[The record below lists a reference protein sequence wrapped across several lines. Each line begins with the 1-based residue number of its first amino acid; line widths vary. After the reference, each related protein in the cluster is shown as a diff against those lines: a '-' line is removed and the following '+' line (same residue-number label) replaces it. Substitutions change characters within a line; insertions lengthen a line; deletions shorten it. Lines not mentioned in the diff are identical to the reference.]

1 LNLVA
6 RYLLVIASILTKID
20 LIFIL
25 AFLVYSLESLH
36 SFGFPSSAHA
46 MLSID
51 VVTELQAR
59 LSPLNNAAF
68 YILGE
73 GSNTVFLEDYQGTVI
88 RPAFMGIELEHT
100 DTHYLLKVGATENW
114 HQLVLWCMQHQIYG
128 MENLALIPGTVGAS
142 PIQNIGAYGVEVKEF
157 IHYVEY
163 YDLSEHNHKILDSQ
177 GCEFAYR
184 DSVFKKRLADQV
196 VITAVTFVIPKVW
209 KAVVD
214 YGELQALSE
223 PTAIDIFNK
232 VVEVRQRKLPDP
244 TKIGNAGS
252 FFKNPVITLNHFIQ
266 LQYIWPSIPSYPVNK
281 IMVKVPA
288 AWLIEQLG
296 FKGKNIGGVG
306 CHPSQALVLTNN
318 GSGTGEQLLQL
329 ARAIKAAVLSEF
341 SIVLENEV
349 RLIGKNGPIIL

>member
-1 LNLVA
+1 
-6 RYLLVIASILTKID
+6 LTKID

-196 VITAVTFVIPKVW
+196 VITAVTFLIPKVW

>member
-196 VITAVTFVIPKVW
+196 VITAVTFLIPKVW

-306 CHPSQALVLTNN
+306 CHPTQALVLTND

>member
-1 LNLVA
+1 
-6 RYLLVIASILTKID
+6 
-20 LIFIL
+20 
-25 AFLVYSLESLH
+25 
-36 SFGFPSSAHA
+36 
-46 MLSID
+46 
-51 VVTELQAR
+51 
-59 LSPLNNAAF
+59 
-68 YILGE
+68 
-73 GSNTVFLEDYQGTVI
+73 
-88 RPAFMGIELEHT
+88 
-100 DTHYLLKVGATENW
+100 
-114 HQLVLWCMQHQIYG
+114 
-128 MENLALIPGTVGAS
+128 
-142 PIQNIGAYGVEVKEF
+142 
-157 IHYVEY
+157 
-163 YDLSEHNHKILDSQ
+163 
-177 GCEFAYR
+177 
-184 DSVFKKRLADQV
+184 
-196 VITAVTFVIPKVW
+196 VITAVTFLIPKVW

-266 LQYIWPSIPSYPVNK
+266 LQYIWPLIPSYPVNK